1 MASISI
7 GFTPVVG
14 QYVDPANLDVVSNAY
29 STIQQKHDATIE
41 TKSELSA
48 KLAAVPLNAAEEGWR
63 QEQLNALES
72 SLNENMIYG
81 NAITAYDD
89 VLRTADKIITSPEM
103 RSKIRSQAQYD
114 EYMKQIDAS
123 NLTTDK
129 KNYFKEVNKYYDAGL
144 TNDWKPTDQF
154 VDEINIEDLK
164 LQAYKLAARRK
175 GGGNNIYFMDR
186 NGQYTTDINQSID
199 GLPYISKGGEYEIL
213 DEATLREAMNNVIAN
228 TPGAQASIDQDY
240 KVAMW
245 KHKRN
250 GGTGISDVTDNAG
263 VYLTRDQYLEKRL
276 QGFYKSA
283 PYAHFKSTISPLAG
297 LSVNAA
303 KARAA
308 QKTTG
313 TDAEFN
319 LPNLMSH
326 ARNTTPGPFVE
337 GKSALDTNITARGEY
352 FSKFADAVTKYG
364 VTDININNV
373 DEAYNR
379 AKDIAAKRGTVIPYE
394 IYDLYNKFKIYNDKY
409 IKLLPQDKNLK
420 DNIEFSAAMSTGVDL
435 GTLSNNDVAKNFTQR
450 FNDLYG
456 DDPYILI
463 PVNNIETAN
472 TWLGRGMQKL
482 VDFVGFN
489 RLRTSEAVDKALNL
503 LDKSLGAK
511 KVTRE
516 NLGVDSN
523 YIAIPR
529 QNYNKL
535 PTIINTLRDAGY
547 YTNKEGINDEFFN
560 AFNDNRF
567 MALMNPFSG
576 SQQAVWRDAREEGK
590 LIELMNL
597 INDANQ
603 IAENHIETPAAQP
616 LEIVSDADIIETFAQ
631 DAVARALPEEKSTA
645 YNAAV
650 KNAQQKIDASI
661 LNAHGS
667 QVDNFQV
674 GINGE
679 TLKDIDNTQ
688 ARDALF
694 EIARQVRQNK
704 SYGTFGIGYDKNTLR
719 SIITIGLN
727 KDIDPDSSLD
737 KAVKAAKDAGVN
749 LDDAW
754 NFTIACDNMFNNE
767 DKMEFMSSPSFLANL
782 EYYTDNQSGL
792 TSHEMPLGM
801 TVEYDPV
808 SHLSYMGS
816 STTGYEQVDSSTAVY
831 GKATKGMYDN
841 IKYHYLTM
849 KQQYGADNIPA
860 DQLAMFQL
868 SVLQLVKNMVPG
880 NSQAQSPTQLTTDAQ
895 VRYNQLLYQLMDE
908 EF

>member
-1 MASISI
+1 MPSISI

-186 NGQYTTDINQSID
+186 NGQYTTDISQSID

-213 DEATLREAMNNVIAN
+213 DEATLREAMNSVIAN

-263 VYLTRDQYLEKRL
+263 IYLTRDQYLEKRL

-297 LSVNAA
+297 LSVNAY
-303 KARAA
+303 KARIKAKKDAA
-308 QKTTG
+308 
-313 TDAEFN
+313 DAEFN
-319 LPNLMSH
+319 LPNLMSR

-337 GKSALDTNITARGEY
+337 KASAYKTNIANRGSAY
-352 FSKFADAVTKYG
+352 GNLANAVNRFG
-364 VTDININNV
+364 VDSTNLNPS
-373 DEAYNR
+373 EMYSR
-379 AKDIAAKRGTVIPYE
+379 AKAIAKQRGIPIPYE
-394 IYDLYNKFKIYNDKY
+394 IYDAYNKFNDADAKYKKIMEQIPDQDTRDK
-409 IKLLPQDKNLK
+409 
-420 DNIEFSAAMSTGVDL
+420 IEFISAIDSKIDL
-435 GTLSNNDVAKNFTQR
+435 GTIKNN
-450 FNDLYG
+450 
-456 DDPYILI
+456 PYVNQLVNLANEDWGADGKILI
-463 PVNNIETAN
+463 PINDAAKEGFWGKVGQAMAFGTGWRGLN
-472 TWLGRGMQKL
+472 TSKG
-482 VDFVGFN
+482 VD
-489 RLRTSEAVDKALNL
+489 EALSL
-503 LDKSLGAK
+503 LDKNIGATK
-511 KVTRE
+511 YTIDRA
-516 NLGVDSN
+516 GRIDSN
-523 YIAIPR
+523 FIAIDR
-529 QNYNKL
+529 NKL
-535 PTIINTLRDAGY
+535 SYLPDILKTLNDAGY
-547 YTNKEGINDEFFN
+547 YNLEDYSTISEVARLF
-560 AFNDNRF
+560 
-567 MALMNPFSG
+567 NPFGYEDIASRRAATT
-576 SQQAVWRDAREEGK
+576 S
-590 LIELMNL
+590 L
-597 INDANQ
+597 INVMDIYNSAKNS
-603 IAENHIETPAAQP
+603 IEDFVGQPEAQP

-631 DAVARALPEEKSTA
+631 DAVARALPEEKATA

-679 TLKDIDNTQ
+679 TLKDVDNTQ

-719 SIITIGLN
+719 SVMTIGLN
-727 KDIDPDSSLD
+727 KDIDPDSSLA
-737 KAVKAAKDAGVN
+737 KAVKSAKDAGVN

-849 KQQYGADNIPA
+849 KQQYGADNIPV

>member
-1 MASISI
+1 MVGVSI

-199 GLPYISKGGEYEIL
+199 GLPYISKGGSYEIL
-213 DEATLREAMNNVIAN
+213 DEATLREAMNSVIAN

-245 KHKRN
+245 KYKRN
-250 GGTGISDVTDNAG
+250 GDTGISDVTDNAG

-283 PYAHFKSTISPLAG
+283 PYAHFNSTIEPLAG
-297 LSVNAA
+297 LSVGAY

-308 QKTTG
+308 QAKAAAGEG
-313 TDAEFN
+313 TFN
-319 LPNLMSH
+319 LPDLMSH

-337 GKSALDTNITARGEY
+337 KASAYETNIANRGSA
-352 FSKFADAVTKYG
+352 FGNLANVVSRYG
-364 VTDININNV
+364 VDTTDLTP
-373 DEAYNR
+373 DEMYNR
-379 AKDIAAKRGTVIPYE
+379 AKAIAQQRGTVIPEE
-394 IYDLYNKFKIYNDKY
+394 IYNAYNNYNTANAKYQEIMNKITD
-409 IKLLPQDKNLK
+409 QDTRYQ
-420 DNIEFSAAMSTGVDL
+420 IEFVAAIDAGIDL
-435 GTLSNNDVAKNFTQR
+435 GTVKNNPYVKKYVDEINNQ
-450 FNDLYG
+450 YG
-456 DDPYILI
+456 DSDKILI
-463 PVNNIETAN
+463 PVKEIRRDSK
-472 TWLGRGMQKL
+472 LGQFGQAI
-482 VDFVGFN
+482 
-489 RLRTSEAVDKALNL
+489 TNL
-503 LDKSLGAK
+503 LAMRGLNAENSVNHALQLFDKSLGLTKYTKDRTGRIDNTYIALDKSKASYLPQILQTLKDNDLYDYEWYDAPIVGNPAVTTLLGFGVPAVEAYRDTNIQNNKNDALFSIYNSAK
-511 KVTRE
+511 K
-516 NLGVDSN
+516 
-523 YIAIPR
+523 AIDKVVGQP
-529 QNYNKL
+529 K
-535 PTIINTLRDAGY
+535 
-547 YTNKEGINDEFFN
+547 
-560 AFNDNRF
+560 
-567 MALMNPFSG
+567 
-576 SQQAVWRDAREEGK
+576 
-590 LIELMNL
+590 
-597 INDANQ
+597 
-603 IAENHIETPAAQP
+603 AQP
-616 LEIVSDADIIETFAQ
+616 LEVVSDVDIIETFAQ
-631 DAVARALPEEKSTA
+631 DAVARALPEEKATA

-667 QVDNFQV
+667 QVNNFQV

-679 TLKDIDNTQ
+679 TLKDVDNTQ

-704 SYGTFGIGYDKNTLR
+704 SYGTFGIGYDKNTLN
-719 SIITIGLN
+719 SVMTVGLN
-727 KDIDPDSSLD
+727 KDIDPDSSLA

-754 NFTIACDNMFNNE
+754 NFTISCDNMFNNE

-808 SHLSYMGS
+808 NHLSYMGS
-816 STTGYEQVDSSTAVY
+816 PTTGYKQVDNSTAVY
-831 GKATKGMYDN
+831 GKATKGMYDK
-841 IKYHYLTM
+841 IKYNYLAM
-849 KQQYGADNIPA
+849 KQQNGGEIPA

>member
-1 MASISI
+1 MAGISV

-14 QYVDPANLDVVSNAY
+14 NYVDPANLDVVSNAY
-29 STIQQKHDATIE
+29 STIQQRHDATIE

-48 KLAAVPLNAAEEGWR
+48 KLAALPLNAAEEGWR

-72 SLNENMIYG
+72 SLNDNLVYG
-81 NAITAYDD
+81 NASAAYDD
-89 VLRTADKIITSPEM
+89 VIRTADAIVTSPEM

-144 TNDWKPTDQF
+144 TDDWKPTDQF
-154 VDEINIEDLK
+154 VDEINMEDLK

-186 NGQYTTDINQSID
+186 NGQYTTDISQSID

-213 DEATLREAMNNVIAN
+213 DEATLREAMNSVIAN

-250 GGTGISDVTDNAG
+250 GGTDISDVTDNAG

-283 PYAHFKSTISPLAG
+283 PYAHFKSTIEPLAG
-297 LSVNAA
+297 LSVGAY

-308 QKTTG
+308 QAKAAAGKG
-313 TDAEFN
+313 TFN
-319 LPNLMSH
+319 LPDLMSR
-326 ARNTTPGPFVE
+326 ARNTTPGPFIE
-337 GKSALDTNITARGEY
+337 KASAYETNIANKGGAFKTLAN
-352 FSKFADAVTKYG
+352 AVSRYG
-364 VTDININNV
+364 VDVTDLTP
-373 DEAYNR
+373 DQMYSR
-379 AKDIAAKRGTVIPYE
+379 AKAIAQQRGGVIPYE
-394 IYDLYNKFKIYNDKY
+394 IYDAYNKYNDANAKY
-409 IKLLPQDKNLK
+409 QEIMKQIPDQDMRDRIEFVSAMDAKLGLDTIK
-420 DNIEFSAAMSTGVDL
+420 DNPYAKQYTERYNKLIEDSDM
-435 GTLSNNDVAKNFTQR
+435 LSSDGK
-450 FNDLYG
+450 
-456 DDPYILI
+456 ILI
-463 PVNNIETAN
+463 PVEDYDKPGF
-472 TWLGRGMQKL
+472 WGSLGQVLGRAW
-482 VDFVGFN
+482 GFD
-489 RLRTSEAVDKALNL
+489 RLNTGKGVDKALQV
-503 LDKSLGAK
+503 LDKSYGATK
-511 KVTRE
+511 YTVDR
-516 NLGVDSN
+516 NGRVDSSV
-523 YIAIPR
+523 IAIDRDKYYLIP
-529 QNYNKL
+529 QILQDLDAAGLKYN
-535 PTIINTLRDAGY
+535 INAFDAY
-547 YTNKEGINDEFFN
+547 PILASGINPFN
-560 AFNDNRF
+560 TENAQFT
-567 MALMNPFSG
+567 
-576 SQQAVWRDAREEGK
+576 QAHAWR
-590 LIELMNL
+590 
-597 INDANQ
+597 INQLNEIYNSAKRSIDDFIGQ
-603 IAENHIETPAAQP
+603 PEAQP

-631 DAVARALPEEKSTA
+631 DAVARALPEEKATA

-661 LNAHGS
+661 LNARGS

-679 TLKDIDNTQ
+679 TLKDVDNTQ

-694 EIARQVRQNK
+694 EIARQVRQNN

-719 SIITIGLN
+719 SVMTIGLN
-727 KDIDPDSSLD
+727 KDIDPDSSLA
-737 KAVKAAKDAGVN
+737 KAVQAAKDAGVD

-816 STTGYEQVDSSTAVY
+816 PTTGYEQVDSSTAVY
-831 GKATKGMYDN
+831 GKATKGMYDK
-841 IKYHYLTM
+841 IKWNYLAM
-849 KQQYGADNIPA
+849 KHQYGADNIPT

>member
-1 MASISI
+1 MAGISI

-14 QYVDPANLDVVSNAY
+14 NYVDPANLDVVSNAY
-29 STIQQKHDATIE
+29 STIQQRHDATIE

-48 KLAAVPLNAAEEGWR
+48 KLAALPLNAAEEGWR

-72 SLNENMIYG
+72 SLNDNLVYG
-81 NAITAYDD
+81 NASAAYDD
-89 VLRTADKIITSPEM
+89 VIRTADAIVTSPEM

-144 TNDWKPTDQF
+144 TDDWKPTDQF
-154 VDEINIEDLK
+154 VDEINMEDLK

-186 NGQYTTDINQSID
+186 NGQYTPDISQSID

-213 DEATLREAMNNVIAN
+213 DEATLREAMNSVIAN

-245 KHKRN
+245 KYKRN

-297 LSVNAA
+297 LSVNAY
-303 KARAA
+303 KARAPQSKA
-308 QKTTG
+308 AAGEG
-313 TDAEFN
+313 TFN
-319 LPNLMSH
+319 LSDLL
-326 ARNTTPGPFVE
+326 ARTRNATPGPFIE
-337 GKSALDTNITARGEY
+337 KASAYETNIGNRGTAYGNL
-352 FSKFADAVTKYG
+352 ANAVNRFG
-364 VTDININNV
+364 VDITNLNPS
-373 DEAYNR
+373 EMYTR
-379 AKDIAAKRGTVIPYE
+379 AKAIAEQRGIPIPYE
-394 IYDLYNKFKIYNDKY
+394 IYDAYNKFNDADAKYKKIMEQIPDQDTRDK
-409 IKLLPQDKNLK
+409 
-420 DNIEFSAAMSTGVDL
+420 IEFISAIDSKIDL
-435 GTLSNNDVAKNFTQR
+435 GTVAENPYVKQLVDGANL
-450 FNDLYG
+450 DYG
-456 DDPYILI
+456 ADGKILI
-463 PVNNIETAN
+463 PITDATKKGFWGWLGQTMARGTGWKGLNTSKGVDEALQLLDKNIGATKYTIERNGRIDSNFIAIDRSKLSYLPEIIQTLNNNGYYEREDYSSIGDVARLFNPFGYEDIAVRRAN
-472 TWLGRGMQKL
+472 TNAIDKILDLYNSSKNAIE
-482 VDFVGFN
+482 DFVGQP
-489 RLRTSEAVDKALNL
+489 E
-503 LDKSLGAK
+503 
-511 KVTRE
+511 
-516 NLGVDSN
+516 
-523 YIAIPR
+523 
-529 QNYNKL
+529 
-535 PTIINTLRDAGY
+535 
-547 YTNKEGINDEFFN
+547 
-560 AFNDNRF
+560 
-567 MALMNPFSG
+567 
-576 SQQAVWRDAREEGK
+576 
-590 LIELMNL
+590 
-597 INDANQ
+597 
-603 IAENHIETPAAQP
+603 AQP
-616 LEIVSDADIIETFAQ
+616 LEIVSDVDIIETFAQ
-631 DAVARALPEEKSTA
+631 DAVARALPEEKATA

-679 TLKDIDNTQ
+679 TLKDVDNTQ

-694 EIARQVRQNK
+694 EIARQVRQNN

-719 SIITIGLN
+719 SVMTIGLN
-727 KDIDPDSSLD
+727 KDIDPDSSLA
-737 KAVKAAKDAGVN
+737 KAVQAAKDAGVD
-749 LDDAW
+749 LEDAW

-816 STTGYEQVDSSTAVY
+816 PTTGYEQVDSSTAVY
-831 GKATKGMYDN
+831 GKATKGMYDK
-841 IKYHYLTM
+841 IKWNYLAM
-849 KQQYGADNIPA
+849 KHQYGADNIPT

>member
-1 MASISI
+1 MPSISI

-186 NGQYTTDINQSID
+186 NGQYTTDISQSID

-213 DEATLREAMNNVIAN
+213 DEATLREAMNSVIAN

-263 VYLTRDQYLEKRL
+263 IYLTRDQYLEKRL

-297 LSVNAA
+297 LSVNAY
-303 KARAA
+303 KARIKAKKDAA
-308 QKTTG
+308 
-313 TDAEFN
+313 DAEFN
-319 LPNLMSH
+319 LPNLMSR

-337 GKSALDTNITARGEY
+337 KASAYEANIANKGGAFKTLAN
-352 FSKFADAVTKYG
+352 AVSRYG
-364 VTDININNV
+364 VDVTDLTP
-373 DEAYNR
+373 DQMYSR
-379 AKDIAAKRGTVIPYE
+379 AKAIAQQRGGVIPYE
-394 IYDLYNKFKIYNDKY
+394 IYDAYNKYNDANAKY
-409 IKLLPQDKNLK
+409 QEIMKQIPDQDMRDRIEFVSAMDAKLGLDTIK
-420 DNIEFSAAMSTGVDL
+420 DNPYAKQYTERYNKLIEDNDM
-435 GTLSNNDVAKNFTQR
+435 LSSDGK
-450 FNDLYG
+450 
-456 DDPYILI
+456 ILI
-463 PVNNIETAN
+463 PVEDYDKPGF
-472 TWLGRGMQKL
+472 WGSLGQVLGRAW
-482 VDFVGFN
+482 GFD
-489 RLRTSEAVDKALNL
+489 RLNTGKGVDKALQV
-503 LDKSLGAK
+503 LDKSYGATK
-511 KVTRE
+511 YTVDR
-516 NLGVDSN
+516 NGRVDSSV
-523 YIAIPR
+523 IAIDRDKYYLIP
-529 QNYNKL
+529 QILQDLDAAGLKYD
-535 PTIINTLRDAGY
+535 INVFDAY
-547 YTNKEGINDEFFN
+547 PILASGINPFN
-560 AFNDNRF
+560 TENAQFT
-567 MALMNPFSG
+567 
-576 SQQAVWRDAREEGK
+576 QAHAWR
-590 LIELMNL
+590 
-597 INDANQ
+597 INQLNEIYNSAKRSIDDFIGQ
-603 IAENHIETPAAQP
+603 PEAQP

-631 DAVARALPEEKSTA
+631 DAVARALPEEKATA
-645 YNAAV
+645 YNTAV

-679 TLKDIDNTQ
+679 TLKDVDNTQ

-694 EIARQVRQNK
+694 EIARQVRQNN

-719 SIITIGLN
+719 SVMTIGLN
-727 KDIDPDSSLD
+727 KDIDPDSSLA
-737 KAVKAAKDAGVN
+737 KAVQAAKDAGID

-816 STTGYEQVDSSTAVY
+816 PTTGYEQVDSSTAVY
-831 GKATKGMYDN
+831 GKATKGMYDK
-841 IKYHYLTM
+841 IKWNYLAM
-849 KQQYGADNIPA
+849 KHQYGADNIPV